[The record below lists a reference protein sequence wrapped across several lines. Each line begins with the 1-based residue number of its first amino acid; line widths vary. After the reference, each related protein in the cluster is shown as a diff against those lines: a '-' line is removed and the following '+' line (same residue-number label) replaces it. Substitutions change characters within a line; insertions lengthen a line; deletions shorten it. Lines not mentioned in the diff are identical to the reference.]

1 MAVRLSEGAIAS
13 IMQGEDVEAPILQ
26 LITIRAIATGNG
38 LPRYRM
44 LMSDGVNILSSFMLA
59 TQQNSLVDEGH
70 LVAHAICK
78 INRFI
83 VNILKDGRK
92 VIILMDLD
100 VVKTADVVGGK
111 IGNPVLYA
119 EVDQKG
125 DSADGTHT
133 ETRALSCGKAA
144 KLKEAFPCPGRGED
158 LAWLCTPGNKARRL
172 TAT

>member
-1 MAVRLSEGAIAS
+1 S

-119 EVDQKG
+119 EEELKAPLEEYVNKRYPGLVKVVRNQKREG
-125 DSADGTHT
+125 LI
-133 ETRALSCGKAA
+133 RARIEGWKVASGQITGFFDAHV
-144 KLKEAFPCPGRGED
+144 EF
-158 LAWLCTPGNKARRL
+158 
-172 TAT
+172 TAGW